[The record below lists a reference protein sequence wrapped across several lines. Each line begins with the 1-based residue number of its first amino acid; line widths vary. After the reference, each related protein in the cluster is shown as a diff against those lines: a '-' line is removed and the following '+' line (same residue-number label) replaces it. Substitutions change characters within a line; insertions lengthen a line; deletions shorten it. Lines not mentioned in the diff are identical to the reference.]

1 MAEALYAEPTTT
13 DRIPA
18 CQSLMPERGWDT
30 VDDPTIIDPTDAV
43 VRIDTSTICGTDLHI
58 LKGDVPETTA
68 GTVLG
73 HELIAVRGREELDRP
88 TERGATPD
96 VESLSEAL

>member
-43 VRIDTSTICGTDLHI
+43 ARSTTS
-58 LKGDVPETTA
+58 
-68 GTVLG
+68 
-73 HELIAVRGREELDRP
+73 
-88 TERGATPD
+88 
-96 VESLSEAL
+96 